1 MIFTKLTVDNFG
13 LFRGKHEF
21 DLMTSSDKPIIL
33 FGGKNGSGKTT
44 LFEAFKL
51 CLYGRSFKGIP
62 LSNTKYEKLLREKIH
77 RYGGIIV
84 QPDYASIQLE
94 FKYVQLGLTDNYKI
108 KRYWKIENNN
118 IRESFEVYKNDKLL
132 EDIEEYQWQ
141 DFIKGLIPTGLTKLF
156 FFDGEKIQNLAEDAN
171 NTQLKDSF
179 YSLLGI
185 DILEKLIVDLN
196 ILKNRYAN
204 DKPSDLDKEEV
215 LLNTELNKISRELEL
230 LYEKRSQIQNEV
242 DRILG
247 SIERLETRLA
257 NEGGNYAIR
266 REELKKEKESIDKDI
281 ESIENN
287 IRESMHGLLPF
298 ITSIEYCERLK
309 KRIILEE
316 KCMQEQAAN
325 RAIESKLVVLY
336 DRLAESIF
344 SDMEI
349 RDKTKPLLLNKIIKV
364 VDEIFK
370 PSTNANKRI
379 VHNLSPSD
387 SKRLLKWIDD
397 TLLLPKTLKEYTTKL
412 DKLLMQRRE
421 IEKKIMRA
429 PPSDAISPL
438 IKELNKLHMSLG
450 EKKQLLKQL
459 EEDIRSM
466 ELKKKEI
473 GRKIEELYKK
483 KNSINK
489 ISTRVALIEKIKKV
503 ANDFINRLEANKK
516 EEFAE
521 NLLMYLNTLS
531 HKKIFEKVMIDKD
544 FNVLLHQKNG
554 NIIKKEELSAGE
566 RQIYA
571 VATIWALA
579 KTSGRPLP
587 FIIDTP
593 LARLDS
599 EHRSN
604 IVTNF
609 FTNASYQTIIF
620 STDTEIDRRYFDIL
634 QPYITRA
641 YHLEYDTN
649 SGSVSVSEGYFWQK
663 RVIV

>member
-1 MIFTKLTVDNFG
+1 MIFTKLIVDNFG
-13 LFRGKHEF
+13 LFRGKNEF
-21 DLMTSSDKPIIL
+21 VLTPLPNKPIIL

-51 CLYGRSFKGIP
+51 CLYGRTFKGVP
-62 LSNTKYEKLLREKIH
+62 LSTAKYEKHLRKGIH
-77 RYGGIIV
+77 RYAGIIV

-94 FKYVQLGLTDNYKI
+94 FKYVQLGLIDNYKI

-118 IRESFEVYKNDKLL
+118 IKESFEVYKNDKLL

-141 DFIKGLIPTGLTKLF
+141 DFIKGLIPAGLTKLF
-156 FFDGEKIQNLAEDAN
+156 FFDGEKIQNLAEDTN

-185 DILEKLIVDLN
+185 DILEKLVIDLN
-196 ILKNRYAN
+196 ILKNKYSR
-204 DKPSDLDKEEV
+204 DKPAELDKEEI
-215 LLNTELNKISRELEL
+215 LLNTELKKISRELEL
-230 LYEKRSQIQNEV
+230 LYEKRSQMQNEV
-242 DRILG
+242 DHILG

-281 ESIENN
+281 ENIENN
-287 IRESMHGLLPF
+287 IRELMHGLLPF
-298 ITSIEYCERLK
+298 TASIEYCEKLK
-309 KRIILEE
+309 KSIILEE
-316 KCMQEQAAN
+316 KYMQEQAAN
-325 RAIESKLVVLY
+325 RAIENKLILLY
-336 DRLAESIF
+336 DRLAENIF
-344 SDMEI
+344 SDIEI
-349 RDKTKPLLLNKIIKV
+349 NDSTKPLLLNRVIKIV
-364 VDEIFK
+364 EEIFK
-370 PSTNANKRI
+370 PSSTNIRI
-379 VHNLSPSD
+379 VHNLSTSD
-387 SKRLLKWIDD
+387 SKRLLKWIDE

-412 DKLLMQRRE
+412 DKLLIRRRE

-429 PPSDAISPL
+429 PPSDVISPL
-438 IKELNKLHMSLG
+438 IKELNKLHMSMG

-459 EEDIRSM
+459 EEEIRTI

-473 GRKIEELYKK
+473 ERKIEELYKK
-483 KNSINK
+483 KDSINK
-489 ISTRVALIEKIKKV
+489 ISARMVLVEKVKKV
-503 ANDFINRLEANKK
+503 ANDFINRLEASKK
-516 EEFAE
+516 EEFAD
-521 NLLMYLNTLS
+521 NLLMYLNMLS
-531 HKKIFEKVMIDKD
+531 HKKIFEKVVIDKD
-544 FNVLLHQKNG
+544 FNVLLYQKNG
-554 NIIKKEELSAGE
+554 NVVKKEDLSAGE

-579 KTSGRPLP
+579 KTSGRALP

-599 EHRSN
+599 EHRNN

-620 STDTEIDRRYFDIL
+620 STDTEIDRRYFDVL
-634 QPYITRA
+634 RPYISHA

-649 SGSVSVSEGYFWQK
+649 NGSTNVSEGYFWQK
-663 RVIV
+663 SVIA